1 MDIKIQKNTA
11 KELSLPELYEKYS
24 ADVFKYSLSI
34 LKSVE
39 EAKDAVQ
46 EVFVKYA
53 ESESSFRRDCSQKTW
68 LLVITRNYCY
78 NRIQHSSFKQNDL
91 AVIEGNEQLEV
102 DYDSAIS
109 LREALK
115 MLTPEQNELIY
126 LKEYEGYS
134 YKEIAELTEQSLEN
148 VKIKLFRARKKLR
161 DILKS

>member
-1 MDIKIQKNTA
+1 MNTKILKNTG

-34 LKSVE
+34 LKAEE

-68 LLVITRNYCY
+68 LLVITRNYCF
-78 NRIQHSSFKQNDL
+78 NRIRHSSFRQNGYG
-91 AVIEGNEQLEV
+91 AVAEQGNYEV
-102 DYDSAIS
+102 DFESIIS

-115 MLTPEQNELIY
+115 MLTPEQSELIY

-134 YKEIAELTEQSLEN
+134 YREIAELTEQSLEN
-148 VKIKLFRARKKLR
+148 VKIKLFRARKRLR
-161 DILKS
+161 DILK